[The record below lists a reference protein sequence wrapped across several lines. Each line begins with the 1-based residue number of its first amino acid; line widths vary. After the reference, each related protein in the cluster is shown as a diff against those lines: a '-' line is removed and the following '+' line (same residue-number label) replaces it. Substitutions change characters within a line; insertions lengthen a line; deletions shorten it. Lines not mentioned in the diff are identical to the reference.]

1 MKLTENNLKIHGL
14 LFGLT
19 VLTTLAAGA
28 LMAGHDIFSNPL
40 LLSRGFPFSA
50 ALLTILGCH
59 EFGHYFY
66 AKKHGVDASLPYF
79 IPLPPPIT
87 LIGTLGAFIRI
98 RSEIPRRKA
107 LLEIGAAGPIAGF
120 IIAIPVLLY
129 GLSQS
134 TIVDLS
140 QHDGT
145 FILGDSLMFKLAV
158 MLIYPEL
165 SADSDILLHPIA
177 FAGWIGL
184 LVTMLNLLPI
194 GQLDGGHIIFA
205 LMGENHRKVTTVSFI
220 LLLVMGLFL
229 APNWLVWAGI
239 ILILMRKIHHPPI
252 VHFETN
258 LDFNSRLI
266 GFVSLVI
273 LVLCFVPVPISIS
286 N

>member
-1 MKLTENNLKIHGL
+1 MQPASDNIKLHAL

-19 VLTTLAAGA
+19 VLTTLASGA

-40 LLSRGFPFSA
+40 LIGNGASFSI
-50 ALLTILGCH
+50 ALLAILGCH
-59 EFGHYFY
+59 EFGHYYY
-66 AKKHGVDASLPYF
+66 AKKHGVNASLPYF

-87 LIGTLGAFIRI
+87 LIGTLGAFIKI
-98 RSEIPRRKA
+98 RSQIPQRKA

-120 IIAIPVLLY
+120 IVAIPVLFI

-140 QHDGT
+140 QHEGT

-158 MLIYPEL
+158 MMIHPGL
-165 SADSDILLHPIA
+165 SPDADIMLHPIA

-205 LMGENHRKVTTVSFI
+205 LMGESHKKVAGICFI
-220 LLLVMGLFL
+220 LLIIMGIFL

-239 ILILMRKIHHPPI
+239 ILILMRKIDHPPI
-252 VHFETN
+252 LHFEDH
-258 LDFNSRLI
+258 LDLRSRVI
-266 GFVSLVI
+266 GFFSFLI
-273 LVLCFVPVPISIS
+273 LVLCFVPVPISI
-286 N
+286 NH